1 MNKLLKP
8 ITIILYIVY
17 ILSAVF
23 FVANKE
29 YGSLGLVAIS
39 LVGTFILSFINKQTE
54 RLLSKELYI
63 MLALFIMFSSLL
75 GTSFNFYDINY
86 YDDFLHLWS
95 GIISCIV
102 AFSIIKY
109 FYTQREIS
117 KMSKV
122 FLVIFLFMFS
132 MGVASLWE
140 IGEFLMDTFVG
151 TTTQA
156 GGLEDTMI
164 DMVDALI
171 GTIITIPFI
180 VKKSN
185 I

>member
-8 ITIILYIVY
+8 ITILLYIVY
-17 ILSAVF
+17 VF
-23 FVANKE
+23 CAIFFIMNRE
-29 YGSLGLVAIS
+29 FGSVGLVAIS
-39 LVGTFILSFINKQTE
+39 LIGTFILRFLNKHNE
-54 RLLSKELYI
+54 RLLGKELYLV
-63 MLALFIMFSSLL
+63 LALFIMFSSLL
-75 GTSFNFYDINY
+75 GTCFNFYDINY

-95 GIISCIV
+95 GVISSIV
-102 AFSIIKY
+102 AFSMIRY
-109 FYTQREIS
+109 FYIQKDIS
-117 KMSKV
+117 KMSKI
-122 FLVIFLFMFS
+122 FLVIFVFMFS

-140 IGEFLMDTFVG
+140 IGEFLMDTFIG

-185 I
+185 A

>member
-8 ITIILYIVY
+8 ITILLYIVY
-17 ILSAVF
+17 IFSAIF
-23 FVANKE
+23 FAINRAF
-29 YGSLGLVAIS
+29 GSVGLVAIS
-39 LVGTFILSFINKQTE
+39 LIGTFILSVINKQNE
-54 RLLSKELYI
+54 KLLSKELYI
-63 MLALFIMFSSLL
+63 VLALFIMFSSLL
-75 GTSFNFYDINY
+75 GTCFNFYDINY

-95 GIISCIV
+95 GVISCLV
-102 AFSIIKY
+102 AFSMIKY
-109 FYTQREIS
+109 FYIQRDIS

-122 FLVIFLFMFS
+122 FLVIFIFMFS

-140 IGEFLMDTFVG
+140 IGEFLMDTFIG

-171 GTIITIPFI
+171 GTTITIPFI
-180 VKKSN
+180 VKKSS

>member
-1 MNKLLKP
+1 M
-8 ITIILYIVY
+8 
-17 ILSAVF
+17 LSAVF

-75 GTSFNFYDINY
+75 GTCFNFYDINY

-122 FLVIFLFMFS
+122 FLV

>member
-8 ITIILYIVY
+8 ITILLYIVY
-17 ILSAVF
+17 VLCAIF
-23 FVANKE
+23 FATNRAFGNV
-29 YGSLGLVAIS
+29 GLVAIS
-39 LVGTFILSFINKQTE
+39 LIGTFILSILNRQNK
-54 RLLSKELYI
+54 RLLSNELYI
-63 MLALFIMFSSLL
+63 VLVLFIMFASLL
-75 GTSFNFYDINY
+75 GTCFNFYDINY

-102 AFSIIKY
+102 AFSTIKY
-109 FYTQREIS
+109 FYIQKDIS
-117 KMSKV
+117 KMSKI
-122 FLVIFLFMFS
+122 FLVIFVFMFS

-140 IGEFLMDTFVG
+140 IGEFLMDTFIG

-180 VKKSN
+180 IKKSN
-185 I
+185 A

>member
-8 ITIILYIVY
+8 ITILLYIVY

-75 GTSFNFYDINY
+75 GTCFNFYDINY

-151 TTTQA
+151 TTTQV

>member
-8 ITIILYIVY
+8 ITILLYIVY

-75 GTSFNFYDINY
+75 GTCFNFYDINY
-86 YDDFLHLWS
+86 YDDF
-95 GIISCIV
+95 CIYGQV
-102 AFSIIKY
+102 
-109 FYTQREIS
+109 
-117 KMSKV
+117 
-122 FLVIFLFMFS
+122 
-132 MGVASLWE
+132 
-140 IGEFLMDTFVG
+140 
-151 TTTQA
+151 
-156 GGLEDTMI
+156 
-164 DMVDALI
+164 
-171 GTIITIPFI
+171 
-180 VKKSN
+180 
-185 I
+185 

>member
-75 GTSFNFYDINY
+75 GTCFNFYDINY

-122 FLVIFLFMFS
+122 FLVIFLFILLNIYS
-132 MGVASLWE
+132 IE
-140 IGEFLMDTFVG
+140 
-151 TTTQA
+151 
-156 GGLEDTMI
+156 
-164 DMVDALI
+164 
-171 GTIITIPFI
+171 
-180 VKKSN
+180 VKKWKLKLHRISN
-185 I
+185 IISKIYNLQKKVSVSK

>member
-8 ITIILYIVY
+8 ITILLYIVY
-17 ILSAVF
+17 IFSAIF
-23 FVANKE
+23 FAINKE
-29 YGSLGLVAIS
+29 LGNIGLVVIS
-39 LVGTFILSFINKQTE
+39 LVGTLILSFINKQNE

-63 MLALFIMFSSLL
+63 VLALFIMFSALL
-75 GTSFNFYDINY
+75 GTCFNFYDINY

-95 GIISCIV
+95 GVISSIV

-109 FYTQREIS
+109 FHTQRDIS

-122 FLVIFLFMFS
+122 YLIIFVFMFS

-140 IGEFLMDTFVG
+140 IGEFLMDTFIG
-151 TTTQA
+151 TNTQA

-180 VKKSN
+180 IKKSN
-185 I
+185 A